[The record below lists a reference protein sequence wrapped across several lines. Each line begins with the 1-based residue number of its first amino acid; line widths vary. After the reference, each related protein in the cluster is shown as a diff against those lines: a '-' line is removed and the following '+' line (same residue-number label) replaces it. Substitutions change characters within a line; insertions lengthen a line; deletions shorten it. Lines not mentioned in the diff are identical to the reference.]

1 MFIII
6 ANVETITSRSS
17 AGYLR
22 HLLRADRLTVP
33 PGAGLPNAPAPKPP
47 AAGAGL
53 PKRPPPPAGAAPPNA
68 DVAGAPNDGVAGAG
82 APNKPPPPAAGVDA
96 GAEAPNRPPP
106 PAAGVDAAGAP
117 NRPPP
122 PAAGVDAAGAP
133 NRPPPLAGVDAG
145 AEAPNSPPPAAGA
158 GLAGAPKRPP
168 PAAGAGLAG
177 APKPPVNS
185 GERSNDVGQRDV
197 LVRRRERGARACKE
211 RTESES
217 VGGKGNIINSTRV
230 DPRDGR
236 GVMYAPNAGVAGV
249 AGVAGAPNMSAR
261 DPSRRFNPACV
272 WRAAPTT
279 LARTTQR
286 SRLFPLPPRSHHRV
300 CSKTGST
307 PGLLERG
314 IARCAPVCTP
324 DLERLKIVR
333 DNFTRMRVQSM
344 IGTTAPTQKMTVCFC
359 FIMPDGR
366 AQISY
371 QGSDSRMTV
380 YSCI

>member
-1 MFIII
+1 MIED
-6 ANVETITSRSS
+6 VWS
-17 AGYLR
+17 AR
-22 HLLRADRLTVP
+22 
-33 PGAGLPNAPAPKPP
+33 
-47 AAGAGL
+47 
-53 PKRPPPPAGAAPPNA
+53 
-68 DVAGAPNDGVAGAG
+68 
-82 APNKPPPPAAGVDA
+82 
-96 GAEAPNRPPP
+96 
-106 PAAGVDAAGAP
+106 
-117 NRPPP
+117 
-122 PAAGVDAAGAP
+122 
-133 NRPPPLAGVDAG
+133 
-145 AEAPNSPPPAAGA
+145 
-158 GLAGAPKRPP
+158 
-168 PAAGAGLAG
+168 
-177 APKPPVNS
+177 
-185 GERSNDVGQRDV
+185 RDV
-197 LVRRRERGARACKE
+197 RDRGSGREDVQGTDGIIR
-211 RTESES
+211 
-217 VGGKGNIINSTRV
+217 GKGNIHPHPRGG
-230 DPRDGR
+230 DARDG
-236 GVMYAPNAGVAGV
+236 MHAPNAGV